1 MPRVRE
7 SRGNSREPSTR
18 VKGIL
23 PWGLNDGA
31 LKVLFASRGS
41 KFDGFSLGPG
51 LYFGRRQRVTPSGSF
66 AVRAQRREL

>member
-1 MPRVRE
+1 M
-7 SRGNSREPSTR
+7 R

-23 PWGLNDGA
+23 PWGLNGGG
-31 LKVLFASRGS
+31 LKVVFAARGS

-66 AVRAQRREL
+66 AVRAQMKRDVGALGCAPQK

>member
-1 MPRVRE
+1 MARVRE

-23 PWGLNDGA
+23 PWGLSGGP
-31 LKVLFASRGS
+31 LKVVFAWRGS

-51 LYFGRRQRVTPSGSF
+51 LYFVRRQRVTPGGSF
-66 AVRAQRREL
+66 AVRA